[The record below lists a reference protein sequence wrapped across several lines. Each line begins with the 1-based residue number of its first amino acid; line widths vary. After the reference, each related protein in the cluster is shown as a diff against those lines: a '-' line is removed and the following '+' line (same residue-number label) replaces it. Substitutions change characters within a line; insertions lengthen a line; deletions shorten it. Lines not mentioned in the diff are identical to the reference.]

1 MSKALEESIIKY
13 IDQANSSLWQWYWKV
28 LGVCEEY
35 KPELITDMRGQKES
49 KDKKQ
54 NIKLNHMK

>member
-13 IDQANSSLWQWYWKV
+13 TDQANSSLWQWYWKV
-28 LGVCEEY
+28 LGMCEEY
-35 KPELITDMRGQKES
+35 KPEMISDVREQKEA

-54 NIKLNHMK
+54 NIK

>member
-1 MSKALEESIIKY
+1 MSKAVEESIIKY
-13 IDQANSSLWQWYWKV
+13 TDLANSSLWQWDWKV
-28 LGVCEEY
+28 LGMCEEY
-35 KPELITDMRGQKES
+35 KPEMISDVREQKEA

>member
-13 IDQANSSLWQWYWKV
+13 TDQANSSLWKWYWKV

-35 KPELITDMRGQKES
+35 KPEMIWAVRRQKEA
-49 KDKKQ
+49 KYKKQ

>member
-13 IDQANSSLWQWYWKV
+13 TYQANSSLWQWYWKV
-28 LGVCEEY
+28 LGMCEEY
-35 KPELITDMRGQKES
+35 KPEMISDVREQKEA